1 MNIPLISSIID
12 MAGEALE
19 RSGKR
24 SEHRF
29 ELEMAQ
35 GQAKVTAA
43 ASLAASDANWET
55 VMANK
60 NNWMDDYWTIVLSI
74 PLVLVFFPAMQQPVK
89 DGFDALAV
97 SVPEW
102 YVWGLLASIS
112 AAFARR
118 KMPDVTSWLK
128 RRS

>member
-1 MNIPLISSIID
+1 MNIPIVTSLLEL
-12 MAGEALE
+12 AGGALE

-24 SEHRF
+24 SERRF

-35 GQAKVTAA
+35 GQAKVEAA

-74 PLVLVFFPAMQQPVK
+74 PLVLVFFPAMQEHVK
-89 DGFDALAV
+89 EGFDALAV

-102 YVWGLLASIS
+102 YVWAVLASIS

-118 KMPDVTSWLK
+118 KMPDVKSWLG